1 MQSLPRFVFVSAFA
15 LVANA
20 GAEPA
25 PARERP
31 AYLDASQTVEA
42 RVDDLLPRLTL
53 EEKVSMV
60 HAESTFSVPGVPRL
74 GIPKLWMDDGPM
86 GVRAEVGEGFRRLDR
101 TDDFATALPA
111 TLGLAATFD
120 TDLAAAYGTVIGQE
134 AKQRGKNIML
144 GPSLNIQRTPL
155 CGRNFEYMG
164 EDPFLTSRMAVN
176 YIRGE
181 QAQGVGSSA
190 KHFAANNQEVQ
201 RGSIDVE
208 MDERTLRE
216 IYLPAF
222 RAAVEEADVLTVMG
236 AYNLFRGQ
244 HCCENAY
251 LLNTVLKGEWGF
263 RGLVMSDWGG
273 VHSTELAALN
283 GMDMEM
289 GSRPPYSGNYL
300 ANPFLAGLKSGRF
313 PISVLDDKVRRHL
326 SVMFRLNLIRDPSL
340 PAAPPAATGEVSTRE
355 HRDVAR
361 RVAEASIVLLKNDRL
376 LPLAVAGLKTIAVIG
391 ANADAKFAGGGG
403 AATIKAR
410 YEITALEGITSRA
423 GSGVKI
429 IYAAGYT
436 APRGGRD
443 RPGVS
448 VPIPPDDT
456 GLAAAAVTAAK
467 SADVVIFV
475 GGLNH
480 EGGYDR
486 EASDR
491 PDLKLPAGQD
501 DLLQKIVAANPR
513 TAVVFMGG
521 GAVEM
526 GPWLAQVPALL
537 YAWYPG
543 MEGGTAL
550 ARVLFGDVN
559 PSGRLPCTFPKKL
572 ADSPA
577 HALNAYPGVNG
588 TVRYVEGLFVGYRW
602 YDSKQ
607 IEPLFPF
614 GFGLSYTRYSYEN
627 LKVSEVPGT
636 DGPHVA
642 VEFELANTG
651 SREGAEVAQIYV
663 EQVQPS
669 LPRPAKELKGFRKI
683 SLQPGARQ
691 RVTLTLDRR
700 ALAFYDP
707 ERKGW
712 VAESGDFKILVGAS
726 SRDIRLEGVFHNPR
740 TTVEK

>member
-263 RGLVMSDWGG
+263 RGLVMSDWGECTARSWLR
-273 VHSTELAALN
+273 STAWTWRWGRA
-283 GMDMEM
+283 
-289 GSRPPYSGNYL
+289 RPTP
-300 ANPFLAGLKSGRF
+300 
-313 PISVLDDKVRRHL
+313 
-326 SVMFRLNLIRDPSL
+326 
-340 PAAPPAATGEVSTRE
+340 
-355 HRDVAR
+355 
-361 RVAEASIVLLKNDRL
+361 
-376 LPLAVAGLKTIAVIG
+376 
-391 ANADAKFAGGGG
+391 
-403 AATIKAR
+403 ATI
-410 YEITALEGITSRA
+410 S
-423 GSGVKI
+423 
-429 IYAAGYT
+429 
-436 APRGGRD
+436 
-443 RPGVS
+443 
-448 VPIPPDDT
+448 PIP
-456 GLAAAAVTAAK
+456 
-467 SADVVIFV
+467 S
-475 GGLNH
+475 
-480 EGGYDR
+480 
-486 EASDR
+486 
-491 PDLKLPAGQD
+491 
-501 DLLQKIVAANPR
+501 
-513 TAVVFMGG
+513 
-521 GAVEM
+521 
-526 GPWLAQVPALL
+526 
-537 YAWYPG
+537 
-543 MEGGTAL
+543 
-550 ARVLFGDVN
+550 
-559 PSGRLPCTFPKKL
+559 
-572 ADSPA
+572 SPA
-577 HALNAYPGVNG
+577 
-588 TVRYVEGLFVGYRW
+588 
-602 YDSKQ
+602 
-607 IEPLFPF
+607 
-614 GFGLSYTRYSYEN
+614 
-627 LKVSEVPGT
+627 
-636 DGPHVA
+636 
-642 VEFELANTG
+642 
-651 SREGAEVAQIYV
+651 
-663 EQVQPS
+663 
-669 LPRPAKELKGFRKI
+669 
-683 SLQPGARQ
+683 
-691 RVTLTLDRR
+691 
-700 ALAFYDP
+700 
-707 ERKGW
+707 
-712 VAESGDFKILVGAS
+712 
-726 SRDIRLEGVFHNPR
+726 
-740 TTVEK
+740 